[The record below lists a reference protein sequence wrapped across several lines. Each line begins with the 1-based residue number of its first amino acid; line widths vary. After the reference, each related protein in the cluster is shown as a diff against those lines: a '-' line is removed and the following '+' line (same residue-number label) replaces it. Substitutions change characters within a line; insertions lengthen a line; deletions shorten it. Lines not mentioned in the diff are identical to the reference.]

1 MKQEHV
7 TIAAPNLVTAV
18 FEIKGNAPLVIH
30 RFSQKAKNGM
40 LGKMEEGT
48 QTKKGKAKHD
58 ATDLD
63 QVCEDGKY
71 VSKEGWEGFNASAI
85 RNALI
90 SACRLV
96 NFKMTVGKLS
106 LFCVQDGW
114 DKAEPTVPLVRI
126 YGKSRRLDT
135 PARVATGAF
144 YITIR
149 PCYDDWSAKVKIRFD
164 ADQFKLQDVANLLAR
179 AGTQVGIG
187 EGRPDS
193 RDGCGMGWGVFSVIG
208 KKEVQE

>member
-1 MKQEHV
+1 MKSEHV

-18 FEIKGNAPLVIH
+18 IEVKGNAPLVIH

-48 QTKKGKAKHD
+48 QTKKGKAKHE
-58 ATDLD
+58 AADLD
-63 QVCEDGKY
+63 QVMEDGKY
-71 VSKEGWEGFNASAI
+71 IAKEGWEGFNASAI

-96 NFKMTVGKLS
+96 NFKMTIGKLS

-114 DKAEPTVPLVRI
+114 DKIEPTVPLVRI
-126 YGKSRRLDT
+126 YGKSRRLDS

-149 PCYDDWSAKVKIRFD
+149 PCYDEWSAKVKIRFD
-164 ADQFKLQDVANLLAR
+164 ADQFTLTDVANLLSRVGA
-179 AGTQVGIG
+179 QVGIG

-193 RDGCGMGWGVFSVIG
+193 RENAGMGWGTFSVG
-208 KKEVQE
+208 TSKEVKE

>member
-1 MKQEHV
+1 MKQEHI

-18 FEIKGNAPLVIH
+18 FEIKGNAPLVQH
-30 RFSQKAKNGM
+30 RFGAKAKQGM
-40 LGKMEEGT
+40 LDKMEEGT
-48 QTKKGKAKHD
+48 NAKKGKAKHE
-58 ATDLD
+58 ATELD
-63 QVCEDGKY
+63 EIAEAGKY

-96 NFKMTVGKLS
+96 NFKMTIGKLA

-114 DKAEPTVPLVRI
+114 DKFVPTIPLVRI

-135 PARVATGAF
+135 PARVATGNF
-144 YITIR
+144 YVTIR
-149 PCYDDWSAKVKIRFD
+149 PCYDEWSAKVKIRFD
-164 ADQFKLQDVANLLAR
+164 ADQFTLKDVANLLSR
-179 AGTQVGIG
+179 AGAQVGIG

-193 RDGCGMGWGVFSVIG
+193 RDGAGMGWGTFDVVST
-208 KKEVQE
+208 KEV